1 MFWRSRSAFTPEIA
15 DMAKHHRVRPLA
27 TTPLSMPE
35 GLEARLRDRLR
46 ISRLR
51 AAPRTLTNRLA
62 LGLALVGPGLLVM
75 LGDND
80 AGGVVTY
87 AQTGASYGFSL
98 FIPLL
103 VPLGFIAYL
112 VQEMTIRL
120 GAVTRRGHAEMIW
133 KRYGAFW
140 GAFSLIDLVA
150 ANVLTLMTE
159 FIGIRVAS
167 AVFGVPYLITIPLAF
182 AFITGILLFLKYH
195 SWERISLFVAAL
207 NLVFIPLALCA
218 HPDWSAIGR
227 TFAGSGWVV
236 PGGLLSASFLILVS
250 ANIGTTIAPWQLFF
264 QQSCVVDKGL
274 LPQDIAASRRDL
286 MLGVIG
292 MVLVA
297 AAIIALA
304 AQYLH
309 GLPNASALGDG
320 DVLAAIGSHVSRAA
334 MIIFALGLI
343 EAGLIAAIVITASTA
358 WAIGEAF
365 DLPRSINLEPRQ
377 ALPFYAPAI
386 LGTAIAAGVL
396 MLPNVPVGFLNLT
409 VQVIATV
416 FMPAA
421 MLFLLM
427 LLNDR
432 ELLGEHVNSPLR
444 NALSI
449 GVMVLLIVCNGLY
462 GLVTLFPNAL

>member
-1 MFWRSRSAFTPEIA
+1 MSAETELVLPAEAGPITFPA
-15 DMAKHHRVRPLA
+15 GM
-27 TTPLSMPE
+27 
-35 GLEARLRDRLR
+35 EARLQDRLR
-46 ISRLR
+46 LERLR
-51 AAPRTLTNRLA
+51 AGPRGFANRLA

-80 AGGVVTY
+80 AGGVITY
-87 AQTGASYGFSL
+87 AQTGATYGFSL
-98 FIPLL
+98 FIPLMI
-103 VPLGFIAYL
+103 PLGFIAYL

-140 GAFSLIDLVA
+140 GAFSLIDLVV

-167 AVFGVPYLITIPLAF
+167 EIFHIPYLVTIPAAF
-182 AFITGILLFLKYH
+182 AFIVSILLFLKYA
-195 SWERISLFVAAL
+195 SWERISLFVAAF
-207 NLVFIPLALCA
+207 NLVFIPLAIA
-218 HPDWSAIGR
+218 SHPDWAAVGR
-227 TFAGSGWVV
+227 TFTGSGWAL
-236 PGGLLSASFLILVS
+236 PGGLFSASFLILVS

-264 QQSCVVDKGL
+264 QQSCLVDKGL
-274 LPQDIAASRRDL
+274 LPKDIAASRRDL
-286 MLGVIG
+286 MLGVMG

-297 AAIIALA
+297 IAIIAFTG
-304 AQYLH
+304 QHLH
-309 GLPNASALGDG
+309 DLPSASSLGDHAL
-320 DVLAAIGSHVSRAA
+320 LAFIGARLGESA
-334 MIIFALGLI
+334 MAVFALGLV

-365 DLPRSINLEPRQ
+365 DVPRSINVSPRRS
-377 ALPFYAPAI
+377 LIFYTPAI
-386 LGTAIAAGVL
+386 AGTAIAAAVL
-396 MLPNVPVGFLNLT
+396 MLPHVPVGFLNLT

-432 ELLGEHVNSPLR
+432 ELMGEHANSALR

-449 GVMVLLIVCNGLY
+449 GVMIMLITCNGLY
-462 GLVTLFPNAL
+462 GIATVFPYAL

>member
-1 MFWRSRSAFTPEIA
+1 MEKVMTVETEVFSPAPASFDTYA
-15 DMAKHHRVRPLA
+15 
-27 TTPLSMPE
+27 E
-35 GLEARLRDRLR
+35 GLDDRIRDRLR
-46 ISRLR
+46 IERLR
-51 AAPRTLTNRLA
+51 AGKRSLMNRLA

-80 AGGVVTY
+80 AGGVITY
-87 AQTGASYGFSL
+87 AQTGATYGLSL
-98 FIPLL
+98 FIPLMI
-103 VPLGFIAYL
+103 PLGFIAYL

-133 KRYGAFW
+133 KRYGKFW

-150 ANVLTLMTE
+150 ANILTLMTE
-159 FIGIRVAS
+159 FIGVRVAS
-167 AVFGVPYLITIPLAF
+167 EVFHVPYLVTIPIAF
-182 AFITGILLFLKYH
+182 VLVTGVLVFLKYFA
-195 SWERISLFVAAL
+195 WERVSLFIAAF
-207 NLVFIPLALCA
+207 NLIFVPLALFA
-218 HPDWSAIGR
+218 HPDWSAVGR
-227 TFAGSGWVV
+227 TFTGASGWAV
-236 PGGLLSASFLILVS
+236 PGGVLSATFLILVS

-274 LPQDIAASRRDL
+274 LPKDIKASRRDL

-297 AAIIALA
+297 VAIIVLA
-304 AQYLH
+304 GQYLH
-309 GLPNASALGDG
+309 GLPNASSLDDDAVVNSIGAKLGQ
-320 DVLAAIGSHVSRAA
+320 AA
-334 MIIFALGLI
+334 MVVFALGLL

-358 WAIGEAF
+358 WAIGEAL
-365 DLPRSINLEPRQ
+365 DVPRSVNVSPLRS
-377 ALPFYAPAI
+377 LYFYAPAVV
-386 LGTAIAAGVL
+386 GTAIAAGTL

-409 VQVIATV
+409 VQVIATI

-444 NALSI
+444 NALSV
-449 GVMVLLIVCNGLY
+449 GVMVLLILCNALY
-462 GLVTLFPNAL
+462 GISTVFPNAL

>member
-1 MFWRSRSAFTPEIA
+1 MSA
-15 DMAKHHRVRPLA
+15 KYHRVLPLHA
-27 TTPLSMPE
+27 PAISVPE
-35 GLEARLRDRLR
+35 GLEPRLRDRLR
-46 ISRLR
+46 IAKLR
-51 AAPRTLTNRLA
+51 AAPKTFINRLT
-62 LGLALVGPGLLVM
+62 LGLALIGPGLLVM

-87 AQTGASYGFSL
+87 AQTGAAYGFSL
-98 FIPLL
+98 FLPLL

-120 GAVTRRGHAEMIW
+120 GTVTRRGHAEMIW
-133 KRYGAFW
+133 KRYGVFW
-140 GAFSLIDLVA
+140 GAFSLVDLVT

-159 FIGIRVAS
+159 FIGVRVAS
-167 AVFGVPYLITIPLAF
+167 AVFGFSYLITIPLAF
-182 AFITGILLFLKYH
+182 TFITGILLFLQYY

-207 NLVFIPLALCA
+207 NLVFIPLVLSA
-218 HPDWSAIGR
+218 HPDWSAIGH
-227 TFAGSGWVV
+227 TFLGQGWQL
-236 PGGLLSASFLILVS
+236 PGGLLSATFLILVS

-309 GLPNASALGDG
+309 GLPNAASLRDS
-320 DVLAAIGSHVSRAA
+320 DVLTAIGSRVSRAA
-334 MIIFALGLI
+334 MIIFALGLV
-343 EAGLIAAIVITASTA
+343 EAGLIAGIVITASTA
-358 WAIGEAF
+358 WAIAEAF
-365 DLPRSINLEPRQ
+365 DVPRSINLGPTQ
-377 ALPFYAPAI
+377 ALPFYGPAI
-386 LGTAIAAGVL
+386 AGTALAAGVL
-396 MLPNVPVGFLNLT
+396 MLPHVPVGFLNLT

-444 NALSI
+444 NTLSI
-449 GVMVLLIVCNGLY
+449 GVMVLLIVCNALY
-462 GLVTLFPNAL
+462 GLVTVFPKAL